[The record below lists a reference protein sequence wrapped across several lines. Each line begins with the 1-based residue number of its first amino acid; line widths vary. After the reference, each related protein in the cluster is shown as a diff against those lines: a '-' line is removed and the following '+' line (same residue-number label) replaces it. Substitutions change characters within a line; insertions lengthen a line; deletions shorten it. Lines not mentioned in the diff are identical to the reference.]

1 MPTANNAP
9 SRPTATALRIGGAAA
24 LAFAALISL
33 SAFIDTPAPA
43 ALSQAGLSQAGLS
56 QAGLSQAGLSQAGLS
71 QAGLSQ
77 AGLAPMAAAQPG
89 LTVSTDR
96 TTP

>member
-24 LAFAALISL
+24 LAFAALISI
-33 SAFIDTPAPA
+33 SAFLDTPAPA
-43 ALSQAGLSQAGLS
+43 AK
-56 QAGLSQAGLSQAGLS
+56 SQAGLS

-77 AGLAPMAAAQPG
+77 AGLAPMATAQPG

-96 TTP
+96 TR

>member
-43 ALSQAGLSQAGLS
+43 ALSQAGLSQV
-56 QAGLSQAGLSQAGLS
+56 GLSQAGLS